1 MSTDVSTTAF
11 DYASE
16 VYAAVDSMDER
27 LLAPFLSE
35 NCTFVYANS
44 EPVVGRANIAESSR
58 NFMALIAGI
67 RHHVL
72 DVWAIDDVIVSQ
84 LDVTYTR
91 HDGSTL
97 TVPGVTIWRMR
108 DRQIDDYRI
117 YVDVAPLFSH

>member
-1 MSTDVSTTAF
+1 MITETSTAAF

-16 VYAAVDSMDER
+16 VYEAIDSKDER
-27 LLAPFLSE
+27 RLAPFLSE

-44 EPVVGRANIAESSR
+44 DPVVGRANIAEASK
-58 NFMALIAGI
+58 NFLALVAGI
-67 RHHVL
+67 RHQVL

-97 TVPGVTIWRMR
+97 TVPAVTIWRML
-108 DRQIDDYRI
+108 DKQIDEYRI
-117 YVDVAPLFSH
+117 YVDVAPLFAH

>member
-1 MSTDVSTTAF
+1 MIL
-11 DYASE
+11 
-16 VYAAVDSMDER
+16 DER
-27 LLAPFLSE
+27 QLAPFFSE

-44 EPVVGRANIAESSR
+44 EPVVGRANIAESSK

-67 RHHVL
+67 KHQVL

-84 LDVTYTR
+84 LAVTYTR

-117 YVDVAPLFSH
+117 YVDVAPLFAH